1 MLSHILSSLNVAAEV
16 NLVRQL
22 CDVNLEPVLNLIE
35 NLGISLITDKGDGQ
49 TLGSEA
55 AGTANA
61 MKVGI
66 SVERHVEVEDD
77 VDLFNIDATAEELCC
92 DEDAVT
98 ELLEALVNLKSI
110 FKGAIPPKSID

>member
-1 MLSHILSSLNVAAEV
+1 MERLTIFVSAHE
-16 NLVRQL
+16 
-22 CDVNLEPVLNLIE
+22 
-35 NLGISLITDKGDGQ
+35 GDCQ
-49 TLGSEA
+49 TLRSEA

-61 MKVGI
+61 MKVGV
-66 SVERHVEVEDD
+66 SVERHVEVEDN
-77 VDLFNIDATAEELCC
+77 VDLLDIDTTTEELSS

>member
-1 MLSHILSSLNVAAEV
+1 MTIFVSAHE
-16 NLVRQL
+16 
-22 CDVNLEPVLNLIE
+22 
-35 NLGISLITDKGDGQ
+35 GDGQ
-49 TLGSEA
+49 TLRSEA

-61 MKVGI
+61 MKVGV
-66 SVERHVEVEDD
+66 SVERHVEVEDN
-77 VDLFNIDATAEELCC
+77 VDLLDIDTTTEELSS

>member
-1 MLSHILSSLNVAAEV
+1 MERLAIFVSA
-16 NLVRQL
+16 
-22 CDVNLEPVLNLIE
+22 
-35 NLGISLITDKGDGQ
+35 DKGDGQ

-55 AGTANA
+55 AGTTDA
-61 MKVGI
+61 MKVGV